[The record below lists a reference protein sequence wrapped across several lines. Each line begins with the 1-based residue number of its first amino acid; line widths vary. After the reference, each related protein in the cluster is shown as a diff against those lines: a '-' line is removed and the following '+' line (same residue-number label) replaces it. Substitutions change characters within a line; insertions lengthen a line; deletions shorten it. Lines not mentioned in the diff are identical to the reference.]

1 MKENT
6 AVYANGFTFLLSKEG
21 GEAVLV
27 FTQNQPKYDERKKA
41 FSDNEGIE
49 VETVIILYKM
59 VHGLCDAL
67 QDALRKEEEKE
78 FTRS

>member
-1 MKENT
+1 MWRNLST
-6 AVYANGFTFLLSKEG
+6 NLLSKEG

-49 VETVIILYKM
+49 VETVIIVIIPYKM

>member
-1 MKENT
+1 M
-6 AVYANGFTFLLSKEG
+6 YCILLLTDEVG
-21 GEAVLV
+21 
-27 FTQNQPKYDERKKA
+27 KYDERKKA

-49 VETVIILYKM
+49 VETVIIPYDM